1 MVDKALI
8 LPKLDVIENITQLED
23 LFYKMDIKSERC
35 FQGRGN
41 GKYNV
46 RLNTNGQYCFGP
58 YDSRY
63 KTNIT
68 KFLAL

>member
-1 MVDKALI
+1 MVEKALI

-23 LFYKMDIKSERC
+23 LFYKIDIKSERC

-46 RLNTNGQYCFGP
+46 RLNTDGRN
-58 YDSRY
+58 
-63 KTNIT
+63 
-68 KFLAL
+68 